1 LTLVQICEIVLI
13 THHWNH
19 HPIDDQSAD
28 RILGLQHDTIG
39 SLREWQT
46 ALNSPAKEQR

>member
-13 THHWNH
+13 THHWN